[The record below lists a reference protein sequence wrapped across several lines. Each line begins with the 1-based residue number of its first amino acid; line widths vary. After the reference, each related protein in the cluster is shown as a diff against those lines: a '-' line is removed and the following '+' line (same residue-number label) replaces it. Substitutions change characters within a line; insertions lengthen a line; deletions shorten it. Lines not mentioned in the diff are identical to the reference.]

1 MRIGKQQEEGLCESV
16 TMVAQDGQTVRSK
29 PMTLGELQHFLQD
42 IRGLYE
48 QLAWKSCEYF
58 YARAGNLGRWQP
70 FEQGGRGA
78 CATARGHR
86 H

>member
-16 TMVAQDGQTVRSK
+16 TMVAQDSQTVRSK

-42 IRGLYE
+42 IRGLNE
-48 QLAWKSCEYF
+48 QFAWKSCEYF
-58 YARAGNLGRWQP
+58 YARAGNLGWWQP

>member
-42 IRGLYE
+42 IRGL
-48 QLAWKSCEYF
+48 LWA
-58 YARAGNLGRWQP
+58 ARLEELRVLLRQGRQP
-70 FEQGGRGA
+70 GLVAAFR
-78 CATARGHR
+78 ARR
-86 H
+86 